1 MKTFIGM
8 HLGLLLV
15 VGAAVPWLQA
25 MAATPATMEFESQA
39 LDLDTGTV
47 SDTTGVD
54 VIEPTGAD
62 VKFGYHADRVPHCV
76 VVPAAEGITMAFLD
90 AVSFAAVTAADVAGL
105 SFFAEPL
112 DVPLNPNDTVV
123 VRTDTGAIY
132 KLGNAYEFDGT
143 LTINYEGIQQG
154 QS

>member
-1 MKTFIGM
+1 MKTFIRL
-8 HLGLLLV
+8 HLGLLFV
-15 VGAAVPWLQA
+15 VCAALPWLQA

-54 VIEPTGAD
+54 VTQPMGAD

-76 VVPAAEGITMAFLD
+76 VMPAAEGVTMAFLD
-90 AVSFAAVTAADVAGL
+90 AVSFAGVSAADVAGL

-112 DVPLNPNDTVV
+112 DVPLDPNDTVV
-123 VRTDTGAIY
+123 LRTDTGAVFKI
-132 KLGNAYEFDGT
+132 GNATESGLSVTFDYEQ
-143 LTINYEGIQQG
+143 LQ
-154 QS
+154 

>member
-15 VGAAVPWLQA
+15 VCAAVPWLQA
-25 MAATPATMEFESQA
+25 MAAMPATLEFESQA

-47 SDTTGVD
+47 ADTTGVD
-54 VIEPTGAD
+54 VTEPTGAD

-76 VVPAAEGITMAFLD
+76 VVPAAEGVTMAFLD
-90 AVSFAAVTAADVAGL
+90 AVSFAAVSAADVAGL

-112 DVPLNPNDTVV
+112 DVPLDPNDTVV
-123 VRTDTGAIY
+123 LRTDTGAVFKI
-132 KLGNAYEFDGT
+132 GNATENGFSVTFDYEQ
-143 LTINYEGIQQG
+143 LQ
-154 QS
+154 